1 MPGSDSY
8 SNRDVSKYTIT
19 IGLYRFYFSVKRTEE
34 QEREIC
40 SFVLLSKT
48 YPNLYDSVVSYDT
61 LLFIQLPFAS
71 VLTVLNL
78 ETERGEFIADFVGCS
93 PIFVGFCL

>member
-1 MPGSDSY
+1 MYKRQDFLLESGILNFFQCHLCRILLRLLLGITGAGTCRYPFDAE
-8 SNRDVSKYTIT
+8 DVY
-19 IGLYRFYFSVKRTEE
+19 KR
-34 QEREIC
+34 QVMIP
-40 SFVLLSKT
+40 S
-48 YPNLYDSVVSYDT
+48 
-61 LLFIQLPFAS
+61 LFIQLPFAS